1 MLRPEGSLCFGM
13 FREIEVRVTY
23 GIVEPSTFIV
33 AHIELLSP
41 SGHTRVSVRRF
52 FPATYAEALVG

>member
-1 MLRPEGSLCFGM
+1 MLRPERSLCFGM
-13 FREIEVRVTY
+13 FREIEVRVTS

-41 SGHTRVSVRRF
+41 FGSYKSLGRTLFSR
-52 FPATYAEALVG
+52 YAEALVG